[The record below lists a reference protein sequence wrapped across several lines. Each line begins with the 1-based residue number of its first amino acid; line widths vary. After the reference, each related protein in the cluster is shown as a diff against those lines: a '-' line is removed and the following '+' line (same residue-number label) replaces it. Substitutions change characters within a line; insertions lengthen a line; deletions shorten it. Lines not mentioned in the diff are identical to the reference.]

1 MSAASDPGPD
11 AVVRITGSGRVVTET
26 YRPPTS
32 LQRFAKRLARR
43 LAPPF
48 PPAEA
53 ARIALLA
60 MVKGYAAIVVLG
72 MLINCFV
79 DGFAAGVATLW
90 RQWDTHFFTA
100 SATAIPICLNEAIKS
115 RIVRHRGLS
124 PTVYFFSVVAGSIFL
139 SQLAQGR
146 FTLAAPLFF
155 ALLPTVLYLIF
166 PSRG

>member
-11 AVVRITGSGRVVTET
+11 AVVRITGSGRVVTEA

-32 LQRFAKRLARR
+32 LRRFAKRLGRR

-53 ARIALLA
+53 ARIALWA

-72 MLINCFV
+72 MLINTVV

-100 SATAIPICLNEAIKS
+100 SATAIPIFLNEAIKT
-115 RIVRHRGLS
+115 RLTRHRGLA
-124 PTVYFFSVVAGSIFL
+124 PTCYFFSVVAGSIFL
-139 SQLAQGR
+139 SQLVQGE
-146 FTLAAPLFF
+146 FTIVRPLFF
-155 ALLPTVLYLIF
+155 AVLPTILYLVA

>member
-11 AVVRITGSGRVVTET
+11 TVVRITGSGRVVSEA

-32 LQRFAKRLARR
+32 WQRFAKRLARR

-53 ARIALLA
+53 ARIALWA
-60 MVKGYAAIVVLG
+60 MVRGYAVIVGLG

-100 SATAIPICLNEAIKS
+100 SATTIPIVLNEDIKS
-115 RIVRHRGLS
+115 RIIRHRELS
-124 PTVYFFSVVAGSIFL
+124 PTVYFFSVVVGSIFL
-139 SQLAQGR
+139 SQLAQGQ
-146 FTLAAPLFF
+146 FTIVRPLFF
-155 ALLPTVLYLIF
+155 AALPTVLYLVF
-166 PSRG
+166 PNRG